1 MAQYNA
7 AEMFETKRN
16 DATEARKWYELSAA
30 QGFKG
35 AISALARLDNFRRLL
50 NVPEATPSD
59 PTPLG
64 RLAASFGTDM
74 DRLAEAARAKGYSD
88 EEVADCRKLWED
100 WHFWYKES
108 AGLEP
113 AEGVARTGDGGGF
126 VFYKQYEAEAA
137 APLTAA
143 ALVAELNRLRADP
156 AAYAAVLE
164 GTLELFKDDKSFWPR
179 EPGAQ
184 PFMTHEG
191 RDAVVEAIAALR
203 AAAAPLPAL
212 APYDG
217 MDAAA
222 GEHADDLVA
231 CGERLGHTGSDGSR
245 PAERLARHG
254 RWFERASECLAYRH
268 LTAPLLVAQLVV
280 DDGMASRTQRA
291 TVLSADMRAVGCA
304 IRDHGAHGVVAVLTF
319 AGGYGPFPLEDAATV
334 ECAGG
339 APDDAFNRVLDSIP
353 VVAVHEQVAEA
364 LGRGDKVQLN
374 YEPGA
379 LKMTIWAADGTGQMF
394 GVDWEK

>member
-1 MAQYNA
+1 
-7 AEMFETKRN
+7 
-16 DATEARKWYELSAA
+16 
-30 QGFKG
+30 
-35 AISALARLDNFRRLL
+35 
-50 NVPEATPSD
+50 
-59 PTPLG
+59 
-64 RLAASFGTDM
+64 
-74 DRLAEAARAKGYSD
+74 
-88 EEVADCRKLWED
+88 
-100 WHFWYKES
+100 
-108 AGLEP
+108 
-113 AEGVARTGDGGGF
+113 
-126 VFYKQYEAEAA
+126 
-137 APLTAA
+137 
-143 ALVAELNRLRADP
+143 
-156 AAYAAVLE
+156 
-164 GTLELFKDDKSFWPR
+164 
-179 EPGAQ
+179 
-184 PFMTHEG
+184 MTHEG

>member
-1 MAQYNA
+1 MHVCLCEYAHSVNCLDPRSNRKAGKTSDA
-7 AEMFETKRN
+7 AAFR
-16 DATEARKWYELSAA
+16 
-30 QGFKG
+30 
-35 AISALARLDNFRRLL
+35 ALR
-50 NVPEATPSD
+50 PEAAP
-59 PTPLG
+59 
-64 RLAASFGTDM
+64 
-74 DRLAEAARAKGYSD
+74 
-88 EEVADCRKLWED
+88 
-100 WHFWYKES
+100 
-108 AGLEP
+108 
-113 AEGVARTGDGGGF
+113 
-126 VFYKQYEAEAA
+126 
-137 APLTAA
+137 PLTSA
-143 ALVAELNRLRADP
+143 ALVSELNKLRADP
-156 AAYAAVLE
+156 AAYAGVLE

-268 LTAPLLVAQLVV
+268 VTAPLLVAQLVI

-304 IRDHGAHGVVAVLTF
+304 VRDHPTHGVVAVLTF

-379 LKMTIWAADGTGQMF
+379 LKMTIWAADGTGQMY